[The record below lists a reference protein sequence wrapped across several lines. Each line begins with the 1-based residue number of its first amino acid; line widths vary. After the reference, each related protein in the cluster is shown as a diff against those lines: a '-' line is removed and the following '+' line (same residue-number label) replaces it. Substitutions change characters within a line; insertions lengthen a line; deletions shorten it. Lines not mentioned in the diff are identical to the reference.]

1 MYTQLRKSG
10 IEILGDIPWGSHFC
24 QFYETKK
31 DLLELLVPYFK
42 AGLENNEYCLWVTCD
57 PMTTEEA
64 FLALKKAVPEFE
76 TYVKKKSIEILPHM
90 DWFFVTGKFNTQQLN
105 EAWIRKLDEALV
117 KGYDGM
123 RINGNETWLRE
134 GDWDNFMKYEHGL
147 NKILSERRIIGLCT
161 YPLSYSNGKMM
172 LDVAHAHER
181 IISKR
186 KGEWEVLETP
196 LPIQAQSKL
205 NKLNQE
211 IRKIKKRPSNLSS
224 ILSYGIAVLSVAVA
238 LIILLMSTPQLFND
252 GSYVSL
258 FLCAVILSSWFGGVR
273 PGLLA
278 VVLSLLAFD
287 YFFLSPLNSFSIEA
301 NEIPRLLFFLIP
313 AIFVVWLTATQKNI
327 INLFRRT
334 RGVLEWT
341 VQKLDHS
348 NTALREE
355 NEERKRAELEISRQ
369 VELTTEIIHTIPTM
383 IWCVLPD
390 GKLDFVNQ
398 PWMDYTGLSLDEAKE
413 EPFRIIHPED
423 LPNVMKKWE
432 MNRDAGNYHEDE
444 MRLRRADGE
453 YRWFLVRTAPLRDK
467 EGSVVKWYGV
477 SIEIEERKKIEEKLR
492 QSESLLMEAEDLAHV
507 GSWSLDLSSKTVTWS
522 DELYKIFGVDPSGFD
537 KSLEG
542 VIGFTHPAD
551 KDFIIQI
558 VEKAIATHEPND
570 FHYRMIRPDGDERIL
585 HVRLAVMTNEEG
597 SPTRIYGAVQDVTE
611 RKKAE
616 DELRRAYQ
624 RLSYHVENTPLAVI
638 ERDKDLN
645 ITRWSGQAEKIF
657 GWSASEVLGKN
668 MYDRDF
674 PIVYRD
680 DKEKVAEV
688 DYELTNGLIDRNLIL
703 NRNYTKDGKVIYCEW
718 YNSVLRDEQGNVVTI
733 LSLTHDVTERKEAEE
748 KLNTSYEQ
756 IRSLSEHLTNVREVE
771 RKHIAREIHDELGQE
786 LTVLKMD
793 VGSLVKKLPLT
804 DDIMR
809 KRLASFSGLIDNI
822 VQSVRRIA
830 SELRPS
836 LLDDLGLT
844 AAIAWHMEEFEK
856 RSGIKSHFKEPKD
869 EWILPDPVK
878 INLFRIVQEA
888 TTNIGRHS
896 NATEVH
902 VNLEHNDHSI
912 VLRVFDNGVGFNAE
926 TICKGNTLG
935 ILGMRERASIV
946 GGKLEIKTAP
956 GNGTEIFVS
965 VPAAVN
971 K

>member
-76 TYVKKKSIEILPHM
+76 TYVEKKSIEILPHM

-341 VQKLDHS
+341 VQKLDQS

-355 NEERKRAELEISRQ
+355 NE
-369 VELTTEIIHTIPTM
+369 
-383 IWCVLPD
+383 
-390 GKLDFVNQ
+390 
-398 PWMDYTGLSLDEAKE
+398 
-413 EPFRIIHPED
+413 
-423 LPNVMKKWE
+423 
-432 MNRDAGNYHEDE
+432 
-444 MRLRRADGE
+444 
-453 YRWFLVRTAPLRDK
+453 
-467 EGSVVKWYGV
+467 
-477 SIEIEERKKIEEKLR
+477 
-492 QSESLLMEAEDLAHV
+492 
-507 GSWSLDLSSKTVTWS
+507 
-522 DELYKIFGVDPSGFD
+522 
-537 KSLEG
+537 
-542 VIGFTHPAD
+542 
-551 KDFIIQI
+551 
-558 VEKAIATHEPND
+558 
-570 FHYRMIRPDGDERIL
+570 
-585 HVRLAVMTNEEG
+585 
-597 SPTRIYGAVQDVTE
+597 E

-657 GWSASEVLGKN
+657 GWKASEVLGKN